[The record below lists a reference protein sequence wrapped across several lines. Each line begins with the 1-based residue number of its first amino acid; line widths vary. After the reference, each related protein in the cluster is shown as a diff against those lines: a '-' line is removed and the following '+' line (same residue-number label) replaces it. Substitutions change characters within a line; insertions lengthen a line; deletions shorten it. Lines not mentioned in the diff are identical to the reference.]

1 MKVDYVLTPQSNW
14 LSGHEEQEGQKN
26 PKENLKRGSLLAT
39 VYSIQLATDTR
50 LSGGAPLLQS
60 SGGGTNAGQD
70 K

>member
-39 VYSIQLATDTR
+39 VYRI
-50 LSGGAPLLQS
+50 
-60 SGGGTNAGQD
+60 
-70 K
+70 